1 MSKIISKKQQ
11 KMYDALEG
19 VDAVINSWVYRL
31 LAPKR
36 LVRAFEKAKEREDK
50 GKKLTAI
57 ERTRIYGYLNPRY
70 RAACYSRKRAN

>member
-1 MSKIISKKQQ
+1 MSKIISKKEQ

-19 VDAVINSWVYRL
+19 INAVINGCVYHL

-50 GKKLTAI
+50 GNKLTAM

-70 RAACYSRKRAN
+70 RAACYPRKRIH